1 MSKCHSLPGI
11 IKIGYADCADV
22 PRDVPY
28 HAVAGMTISTPTPGN
43 ITFVSLMGQAVCE
56 VEEQHDNNVQM
67 EKTRLTFVTLEDIPT
82 HRHLAF
88 FVWTADGGKYIIG
101 SQERPYPAVKV
112 NSATGQPDGEPSVRK
127 YEVSYSARKSLA
139 LYF

>member
-28 HAVAGMTISTPTPGN
+28 QAVTGMTVSVSSSV
-43 ITFVSLMGQAVCE
+43 ITFIHLQGDTVCE

-67 EKTRLTFVTLEDIPT
+67 EKTRLNFVTLDDIPT

-139 LYF
+139 LCF